1 MKEFLIKILAVF
13 GLAQAGTPI
22 QEGQQAYLFSLKNHD
37 GKTVNLADNRGR
49 WVVLYFYPKADTPGC
64 TTQAK
69 EYTRLM
75 PEFEKLRV
83 KVFGISTDS
92 VESIRKFRQKYG
104 LKVEFL
110 SDPQGKVARSYGV
123 SVIAGFCSR
132 DTVIINPELRV
143 EKIYRGV
150 DPSADPQEVLSYIKS
165 RANQN

>member
-1 MKEFLIKILAVF
+1 MKEFIIKLLALL
-13 GLAQAGTPI
+13 GIAQAGNPF
-22 QEGQQAYLFSLKNHD
+22 QEGQTAYLFSLKNHEGNVVKLSD
-37 GKTVNLADNRGR
+37 YRGR

-83 KVFGISTDS
+83 KVFGISTDK
-92 VESIRKFRQKYG
+92 VESIKKFRDKYN
-104 LKVEFL
+104 LSVEFL
-110 SDPQGKVARSYGV
+110 SDPKGEVAKAYGV

-132 DTVIINPELRV
+132 DTILINPDLRV

-150 DPSADPQEVLSYIKS
+150 DPSADPRRVLEYI
-165 RANQN
+165 RGR